1 MGADETA
8 GGPDRPAAGHPTP
21 SPHTSEELARLTR
34 RALAGNLAKAGEKL
48 RAQNKLFVRDRLSLL
63 LDAGSFVEDGLLAN
77 NRPRTCRPTAS
88 SPVSGASRAGR
99 CAWSPTTRR

>member
-48 RAQNKLFVRDRLSLL
+48 AAQNKLFVRDRLALL

-77 NRPRTCRPTAS
+77 NRAEDLPADGVVTGA
-88 SPVSGASRAGR
+88 GASRVGR